1 MCIKLHFRNAGAIAG
16 GTDGAMRLDSY
27 LFENGL
33 TESREKARALIMEGK
48 VNIDGRQAAKPGMEV
63 KEGAAVVLAGD
74 PIPFVSRGGLK
85 LQKALE
91 VFQLELSGAVAAD
104 IGASTGGFTDCMLQH
119 GASRVYALD
128 VGYGQL
134 DWRLRTDPR
143 VVVMERT
150 NARFME
156 PGWFDPKPG
165 FASIDVSFIS
175 LRLILAPLY
184 ACLSD
189 GAFAVALI
197 KPQFEAGRA
206 QIGKHGVV
214 RDESVHEAVCRQ
226 VLGFAAGFGFA
237 ARELSFSPV
246 TGPKGNIEFLALLQK
261 YGELPAPPAFQGDD
275 MRIRDAVRAAHAKF
289 FA

>member
-1 MCIKLHFRNAGAIAG
+1 
-16 GTDGAMRLDSY
+16 MRLDAY
-27 LFENGL
+27 LFDKGF

-48 VNIDGRQAAKPGMEV
+48 VSVDGRPAAKPGMEV
-63 KEGAAVVLAGD
+63 KEGADIVLSGGL
-74 PIPFVSRGGLK
+74 PFVSRGGLK

-91 VFQLELSGAVAAD
+91 VFGLSLEGLTAAD
-104 IGASTGGFTDCMLQH
+104 IGASTGGFTDCMLQR

-134 DWRLRTDPR
+134 DWKLRTDPR

-150 NARFME
+150 NARYME
-156 PGWFDPKPG
+156 PAWFNPLPG

-184 ACLSD
+184 ACLAD
-189 GAFAVALI
+189 NAPVVALI
-197 KPQFEAGRA
+197 KPQFEAGRN

-214 RDESVHEAVCRQ
+214 RDKAVHEQVCRDI
-226 VLGFAAGFGFA
+226 LLAAAGFGFA
-237 ARELSFSPV
+237 AAGLSYSPV

-261 YGELPAPPAFQGDD
+261 RPGLPAEPPQEECI
-275 MRIRDAVRAAHAKF
+275 RIRSTVEAAHTEF